1 MILWKKTWKEKIIDS
16 ILNFYLIKFEK
27 INVCIFVTEII
38 RENFKN
44 EQIEVYSYYLITY
57 IYHDNNII
65 VDNNIIIIII

>member
-1 MILWKKTWKEKIIDS
+1 M
-16 ILNFYLIKFEK
+16 YG
-27 INVCIFVTEII
+27 IFVTEIN

-65 VDNNIIIIII
+65 VDNNIIII